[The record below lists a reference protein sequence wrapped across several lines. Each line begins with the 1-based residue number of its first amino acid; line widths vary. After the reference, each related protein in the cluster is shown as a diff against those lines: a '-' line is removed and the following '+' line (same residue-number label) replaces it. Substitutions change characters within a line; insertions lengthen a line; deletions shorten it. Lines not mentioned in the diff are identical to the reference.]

1 MSIRNVVLE
10 QLFSKNGMC
19 YLFHIPKDSKRINH
33 MASRPIHMLYFGGI
47 LIKFNIY
54 PKLHKV
60 QKCCF
65 KLDILL
71 LPVESQMTF
80 YCYNIPSKKGNYL
93 IIVFTSAFSQ
103 KLFLIFFTFN
113 ILTIRNYPILHNF
126 HPIILISSYFCQKD
140 VIE

>member
-19 YLFHIPKDSKRINH
+19 YLFHMPKDSKRINH

-65 KLDILL
+65 KLDILW
-71 LPVESQMTF
+71 LPVESQMTL
-80 YCYNIPSKKGNYL
+80 YCYPIPSKKGNYL

-103 KLFLIFFTFN
+103 KLFLICFTFN
-113 ILTIRNYPILHNF
+113 ILTIRISIPSEITQRDKNF
-126 HPIILISSYFCQKD
+126 T
-140 VIE
+140 